1 MNIDTNELC
10 RITKNVFEN
19 VITYMFLRY
28 LKLTFLAAG
37 DKLLHGNAKGTWKV
51 GKLSSSL
58 HIQHIFL
65 SKIVIRWSCC
75 IKEVDTEGIAAV
87 V

>member
-1 MNIDTNELC
+1 MMMHGLANFKSNPD
-10 RITKNVFEN
+10 
-19 VITYMFLRY
+19 MFLRY
-28 LKLTFLAAG
+28 MKLTLLVAG

-51 GKLSSSL
+51 RKLSSSL

-65 SKIVIRWSCC
+65 SKTVIWWSCR
-75 IKEVDTEGIAAV
+75 IKEVDTEGTAAV